1 MKKIQSKKRNMSTES
16 IHVVYYIKKQ
26 CHPLVPDPSD
36 ENSLFQMD
44 THDRIL
50 ESMYI
55 YSIYTEVDL

>member
-1 MKKIQSKKRNMSTES
+1 MKKKEHVNRVYAA
-16 IHVVYYIKKQ
+16 IHVVYYIKDNVTLLES
-26 CHPLVPDPSD
+26 HVTAPPD

-55 YSIYTEVDL
+55 YILK